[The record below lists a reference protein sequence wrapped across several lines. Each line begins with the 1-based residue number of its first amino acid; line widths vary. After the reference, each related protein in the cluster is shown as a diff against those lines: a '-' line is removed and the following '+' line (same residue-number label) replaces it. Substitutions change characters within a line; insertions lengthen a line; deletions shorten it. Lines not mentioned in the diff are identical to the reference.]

1 MSPQKELSP
10 KSLKRKLRRLN
21 LIQNIRR
28 REAGLPPRSPI
39 TELPT
44 QPSSRS
50 TFSIKRFLSKNV
62 SSSESSPASKPK
74 SPESESPPPPPTPDI
89 RENGKPSTPPPH
101 CSTIPDSV
109 DVRPPINVDQLF
121 GQMFGS
127 PPAQRGANNDINQQ
141 STQNSQ
147 NLNFQPTIHKSF
159 LRPASLPAE
168 LLPLLLEGV
177 YDIDFIRLTIQL
189 TQQFYEDLFD
199 VNDWNEYL
207 NDRHPSPDDIGMLK
221 MLHREERLF
230 QHIINKLF
238 LGFVGTGKV
247 KAFGSICSKHS
258 LEKRMSVHSE
268 KPFENYPL
276 APREMHGN
284 EYALIRWPVEISI
297 PKEYVEPVI
306 HALQLIGHHV
316 GLRSDWAKSHIIIND
331 ITIAN
336 NPPPIA
342 DIFRALAH
350 AGCTYFSLVIVGQ
363 R

>member
-1 MSPQKELSP
+1 
-10 KSLKRKLRRLN
+10 
-21 LIQNIRR
+21 
-28 REAGLPPRSPI
+28 
-39 TELPT
+39 
-44 QPSSRS
+44 
-50 TFSIKRFLSKNV
+50 
-62 SSSESSPASKPK
+62 
-74 SPESESPPPPPTPDI
+74 
-89 RENGKPSTPPPH
+89 
-101 CSTIPDSV
+101 
-109 DVRPPINVDQLF
+109 
-121 GQMFGS
+121 MFGS
-127 PPAQRGANNDINQQ
+127 PPAQRGANNDTNQQ

-159 LRPASLPAE
+159 LRPTSLPAE

-268 KPFENYPL
+268 KPFESYPL